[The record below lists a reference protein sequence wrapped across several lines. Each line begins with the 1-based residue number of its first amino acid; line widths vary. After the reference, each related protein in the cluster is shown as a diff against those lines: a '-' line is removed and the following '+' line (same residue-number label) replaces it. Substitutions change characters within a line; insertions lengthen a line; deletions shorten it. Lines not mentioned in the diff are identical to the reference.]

1 MLGSPQANISQASDG
16 ESDRELI
23 LTREE
28 IAFLQGLFA
37 DKDFADEYG
46 GSDDDDDCD
55 NYCDN
60 YCYDDNMDEL
70 DYSSTD

>member
-1 MLGSPQANISQASDG
+1 VLGSPQANISQASDG

-37 DKDFADEYG
+37 DKDFEEYFFRSG
-46 GSDDDDDCD
+46 ATNGICRRVWW
-55 NYCDN
+55 
-60 YCYDDNMDEL
+60 L
-70 DYSSTD
+70 RRR

>member
-1 MLGSPQANISQASDG
+1 MA
-16 ESDRELI
+16 
-23 LTREE
+23 
-28 IAFLQGLFA
+28 
-37 DKDFADEYG
+37 FADEYG